1 MTLYYKSFANSE
13 HGLRSRSGKIV
24 TLYYYNFLLVILPIC
39 HWLCKI
45 VFLIDT
51 ILSKVTIFCILF
63 SFSEV
68 DSMLTELQ
76 NEQEVT

>member
-1 MTLYYKSFANSE
+1 MTLYYESFANSE

-24 TLYYYNFLLVILPIC
+24 TLYYDLLLVILPIC

-45 VFLIDT
+45 MFLIDT
-51 ILSKVTIFCILF
+51 ILSNVTIFCILF

>member
-13 HGLRSRSGKIV
+13 HGLRSRSGKID
-24 TLYYYNFLLVILPIC
+24 YYNFLLVILPIC

-45 VFLIDT
+45 MFLIDT